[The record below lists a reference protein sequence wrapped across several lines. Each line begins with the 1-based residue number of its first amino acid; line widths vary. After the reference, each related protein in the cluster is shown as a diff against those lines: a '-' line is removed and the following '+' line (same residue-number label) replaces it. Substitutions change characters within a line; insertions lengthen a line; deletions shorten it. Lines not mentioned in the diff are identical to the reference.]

1 MSSEKDDVRPYH
13 APAASS
19 GQETADAVKAV
30 LHHAAERD
38 EAAKHR
44 PAAKK
49 QPKWM
54 LPVGANLGVLALYL
68 LIAPPSWV
76 VLDPVEGPPAAQ
88 QVDGL
93 RMAMFLQATRI
104 EDYRIRN
111 GRLPSRLEDAGSAA
125 SGVEY
130 RVVGDTQY
138 QLVATAADQ
147 ALLYDSSGQSPQEWF
162 GPGPA
167 AAKLRGG

>member
-1 MSSEKDDVRPYH
+1 MSSEDQVRPYH
-13 APAASS
+13 AKDEAR
-19 GQETADAVKAV
+19 GQEAADAVAAV
-30 LHHAAERD
+30 LKHAAERQKAAD
-38 EAAKHR
+38 EKPR
-44 PAAKK
+44 PKK